1 MNVSTSWLIYIVVSG
16 IVYILMTFIAQK
28 LLPPVRLMVALL
40 IGALAV
46 FLSAPS
52 LEIETGQQRIWLGI
66 LFMIAYLS
74 PIIVG
79 IYIIWKGGYFNSMLC
94 VKSGRSNKS

>member
-1 MNVSTSWLIYIVVSG
+1 
-16 IVYILMTFIAQK
+16 MTFVAQK
-28 LLPPVRLMVALL
+28 LLPPVRLMIAFL

-66 LFMIAYLS
+66 LFMIAYLA
-74 PIIVG
+74 PIVIG

-94 VKSGRSNKS
+94 VKGGRSK

>member
-1 MNVSTSWLIYIVVSG
+1 
-16 IVYILMTFIAQK
+16 MTFIAQK
-28 LLPPVRLMVALL
+28 LLPPVRLMVSLL

-66 LFMIAYLS
+66 LLMIAYIA
-74 PIIVG
+74 PIVVG

-94 VKSGRSNKS
+94 VKGRRSTK